1 VRTTSRMLSRLLAE
15 SRMHQS
21 VADAD
26 GLDLVAGETGDT
38 RYLTYLLKRFGF
50 EAPLESALSVAPG
63 IAEVVDLSAR
73 NKTTLLVHDLVGMGV
88 PLARVLEIPHAH
100 ISAFQD
106 LRIALGWLYVS
117 ERSAA
122 THNIVVRE
130 LRRRSPGLQSSTQC
144 FADYDGLAGREALG
158 RALDAIAV
166 TPEDELVIIDAAL
179 HAFDH
184 QHRWLCPQRP
194 TATTLAAA
202 APKQRLA

>member
-1 VRTTSRMLSRLLAE
+1 MLSRLLLA

-26 GLDLVAGETGDT
+26 GLELIAGEAGNA

-63 IAEVVDLSAR
+63 IMDVIELQSR
-73 NKTTLLVHDLVGMGV
+73 CKTMLLAHDLTAMGV

-100 ISAFQD
+100 ISAFHD
-106 LRIALGWLYVS
+106 LRTALGWLYVS

-130 LRRRSPGLQSSTQC
+130 LVRRAPALQASTRC

-158 RALDAIAV
+158 RALDAVAV
-166 TPEDELVIIDAAL
+166 TADDEAAIIDGAL
-179 HAFDH
+179 QAFDH
-184 QHRWLCPQRP
+184 QHNWLCPHRP
-194 TATTLAAA
+194 TATALTVSSA
-202 APKQRLA
+202 KQRIA